1 MVLGWMP
8 QEEVEE
14 EEEKKEEEEPATC
27 RWQHVMRGSTVGYMT
42 NVYRSGG

>member
-1 MVLGWMP
+1 MLGWMP

-27 RWQHVMRGSTVGYMT
+27 RWQHVMRRINSWIYD
-42 NVYRSGG
+42 